1 MQQFMMDFWKEEEGL
16 ETLEMLLIIAIIVV
30 IAVMF
35 KDKIMTWAKNLLDK
49 GNTNVENIVNN
60 K

>member
-35 KDKIMTWAKNLLDK
+35 KDKIMTWAENLLDK
-49 GNTNVENIVNN
+49 GDTNVDDIVNN

>member
-49 GNTNVENIVNN
+49 GDTNVENIVNN

>member
-1 MQQFMMDFWKEEEGL
+1 MKNFMLDFWKDEQGL

-35 KDKIMTWAKNLLDK
+35 KDKIMTWAQSLLDK
-49 GNTNVENIVNN
+49 GDENITNIVDN